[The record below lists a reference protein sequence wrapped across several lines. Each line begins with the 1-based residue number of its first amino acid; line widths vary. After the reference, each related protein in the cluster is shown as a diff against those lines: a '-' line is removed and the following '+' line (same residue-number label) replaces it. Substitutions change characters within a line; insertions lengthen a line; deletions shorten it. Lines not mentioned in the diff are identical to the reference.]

1 MTGELEL
8 RTYQVG
14 AIRAELRELRMWDDL
29 EGMLEGTP
37 HLHRRFRIRQLEKQL
52 AGSSALYIHDLDG
65 IRADAAARVGTWLPR
80 AQVCARMTGPWC
92 PDETTGPGHGELSV
106 LWFQQPGEDPF
117 GRLADIVRPLDWT
130 ALARFEPASD

>member
-1 MTGELEL
+1 MTWELGL
-8 RTYQVG
+8 RTFGVG

-37 HLHRRFRIRQLEKQL
+37 HLHRRFRIGQLEKQL
-52 AGSSALYIHDLDG
+52 AGAAALYVHDLDG
-65 IRADAAARVGTWLPR
+65 MRADAAARAGTWLPR
-80 AQVCARMTGPWC
+80 AQVYARLTASWC
-92 PDETTGPGHGELSV
+92 PDEAAGPGGSELSV

-130 ALARFEPASD
+130 ALARFEPACD